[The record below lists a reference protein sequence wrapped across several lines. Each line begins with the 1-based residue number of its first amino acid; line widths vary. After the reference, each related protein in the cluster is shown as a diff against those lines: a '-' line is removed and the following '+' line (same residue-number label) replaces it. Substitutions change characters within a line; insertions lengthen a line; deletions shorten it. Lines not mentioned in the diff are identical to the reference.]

1 MIHTARKW
9 VDAMKTPSRVLAI
22 SSESDTELEG
32 PVHKKSR
39 WEDESINFTGKDLRD
54 TVQPHEDALVVTL

>member
-1 MIHTARKW
+1 
-9 VDAMKTPSRVLAI
+9 MKTPSRVLAI